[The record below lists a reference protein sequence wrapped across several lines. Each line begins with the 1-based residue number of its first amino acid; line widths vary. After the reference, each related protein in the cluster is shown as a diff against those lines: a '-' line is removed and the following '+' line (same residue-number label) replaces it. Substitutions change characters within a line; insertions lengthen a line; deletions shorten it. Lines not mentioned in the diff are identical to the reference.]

1 MNPISKELLLVG
13 KLFESDHIRGLKPE
27 MDVLTKIDAAFLEN
41 FK

>member
-1 MNPISKELLLVG
+1 MNPISKELLVG